1 MASFGPMMFWVIIPL
16 THPDLLVQ
24 LLLDA
29 GAVELKNAIGILPKA
44 LQKKFNRKNSIIL
57 QDLAE
62 FSAKEEK

>member
-1 MASFGPMMFWVIIPL
+1 
-16 THPDLLVQ
+16 